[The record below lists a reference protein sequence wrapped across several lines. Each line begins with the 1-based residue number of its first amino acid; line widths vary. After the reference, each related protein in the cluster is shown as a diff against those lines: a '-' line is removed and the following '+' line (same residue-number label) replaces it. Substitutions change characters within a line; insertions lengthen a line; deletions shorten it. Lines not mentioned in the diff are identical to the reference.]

1 MAFKIL
7 FLSHRFFP
15 DLGGI
20 ETVSE
25 ILATNFSKAGH
36 EVHLVTWSTDS
47 ANKIFPFEVIRNPN
61 KCTLF
66 QQHLWADLIFENNP
80 CLRLSWPALFLR
92 RPSVVALHTWIETPN
107 SGFALQDKLKY
118 WWLKRAKR
126 VIACSDAIRKRCWP
140 ASTIIRN
147 PYLETKFRILLNIPR
162 TLDFVFVGR
171 LVSDKGVDIAIRAFY
186 NVIKAKDKRTQN
198 DTNLWFTIVG
208 EGPER
213 KTLETMVSN
222 LHLEKNIVFTG
233 AIQGDELVECL
244 NRHRFILVP
253 STWEEPFGI
262 VALEGMACGC
272 LPIVSNGGGLP
283 DAVGKAGIVFNRGEI
298 DDLTDCIT
306 GILNNVT
313 LEKKIR
319 EAASEHL
326 KTHYSETVA
335 TQYLSVIES
344 AIKPKYY
351 KDQSYVFNGM

>member
-1 MAFKIL
+1 M
-7 FLSHRFFP
+7 
-15 DLGGI
+15 
-20 ETVSE
+20 SE
-25 ILATNFSKAGH
+25 RIVGTFCGPL
-36 EVHLVTWSTDS
+36 
-47 ANKIFPFEVIRNPN
+47 
-61 KCTLF
+61 
-66 QQHLWADLIFENNP
+66 
-80 CLRLSWPALFLR
+80 ALFLR

>member
-15 DLGGI
+15 DFGGI

-36 EVHLVTWSTDS
+36 EVHLVTWSTDP
-47 ANKIFPFEVIRNPN
+47 ANKSFPFEVIRNPN
-61 KCTLF
+61 KHALF

-92 RPSVVALHTWIETPN
+92 RPSVISLHTWIETPD
-107 SGFALQDKLKY
+107 SRFTLQSKLKY

-126 VIACSDAIRKRCWP
+126 VIACSDAIRKQCP
-140 ASTIIRN
+140 ASIIIGN
-147 PYLETKFRILLNIPR
+147 PYQETKFKILPDIPK

-171 LVSDKGVDIAIRAFY
+171 LVYDKGVDIAIRAFH
-186 NVIKAKDKRTQN
+186 NVIKKYGQTAN
-198 DTNLWFTIVG
+198 NTNLSFTIVG
-208 EGPER
+208 NGPER
-213 KTLETMVSN
+213 KALEAVVAA

-233 AIQGDELVECL
+233 AIHGDELVECL